1 MLSYRAHFALLD
13 GSQVSSVEGSTWGR
27 AQMQKDY
34 KSVSSV
40 QPMVK
45 SAVGSM
51 ASKRKISE
59 DEDDASDSE
68 KMVICEDESAGNG

>member
-1 MLSYRAHFALLD
+1 
-13 GSQVSSVEGSTWGR
+13 
-27 AQMQKDY
+27 MQKDY

-68 KMVICEDESAGNG
+68 KMVICEDESAGNGWIELLSATAMSDYSVVLIAGWLQPT